1 MYGTIDWRSLTAVL
15 LLSFALAIT
24 GCRAQEPASQNIN
37 NASEGSQISLMQTPE
52 WDGVRAIT
60 IICRVNGELGGGFGQ
75 TGNADLIRAEQEA
88 RTLICELAK
97 RVIADKTS
105 AGIDVRIK
113 QRPEGELLEAD
124 RAGVMIDVALEWRDA
139 PFSGVAM
146 AISSGIFRHNPD
158 GPPGAFFRSRP
169 KILIFATSALDDFSI
184 TDHAD
189 ALEAALSGQVMNLL
203 R

>member
-15 LLSFALAIT
+15 LLSFAFAIT
-24 GCRAQEPASQNIN
+24 GCKAQEPVSQNMN
-37 NASEGSQISLMQTPE
+37 NASEDSQISLMQTPE

-97 RVIADKTS
+97 QVITDKTS

-169 KILIFATSALDDFSI
+169 KILIFATSALDYFSI

-189 ALEAALSGQVMNLL
+189 VLEAALSEQVMNLL

>member
-1 MYGTIDWRSLTAVL
+1 MYGTIDWRSLAAVL
-15 LLSFALAIT
+15 LLSFGLAIT
-24 GCRAQEPASQNIN
+24 GCRAQEPVSQNMN
-37 NASEGSQISLMQTPE
+37 NASEDTQISLMQTPE
-52 WDGVRAIT
+52 WKGVRAIT

-75 TGNADLIRAEQEA
+75 TGNADLIRAERDA

-97 RVIADKTS
+97 QVITSKTS
-105 AGIDVRIK
+105 AEIDVRIK

-146 AISSGIFRHNPD
+146 AISSGIFRHNPN

-169 KILIFATSALDDFSI
+169 RILIFATSALDYFRI
-184 TDHAD
+184 VDHSD
-189 ALEAALSGQVMNLL
+189 AIEAALTEQVMNLL

>member
-15 LLSFALAIT
+15 LLSFAFAIT
-24 GCRAQEPASQNIN
+24 GCKAQEPVSQNMN
-37 NASEGSQISLMQTPE
+37 NASEDSQISLMQTPE

-97 RVIADKTS
+97 QVITDKTS

-169 KILIFATSALDDFSI
+169 KILIFATSALDDFRI

-189 ALEAALSGQVMNLL
+189 VLEAALSEQVMNLL